1 MILLCDENISPR
13 VPETLR
19 QDGYDARS
27 FHMMGWLSRRDLQW
41 LPGAGQMEGSLI
53 LTRDRSML
61 DNSNEKQA
69 IIDNNLGVVFL
80 TAGQQSVEDLI
91 RLVVNSWDQL
101 EHLHDTTP
109 RPFVRFLTT
118 TGNLRERLHGRGL

>member
-1 MILLCDENISPR
+1 
-13 VPETLR
+13 
-19 QDGYDARS
+19 
-27 FHMMGWLSRRDLQW
+27 
-41 LPGAGQMEGSLI
+41 MEDSLI